1 MHKDAVP
8 MTPEGLV
15 KLKEELKRFKNV
27 ERPKNI
33 KDIEIAR
40 SHGDISE
47 NAEYAA
53 AKERQSH
60 ITGRIAELGDV
71 ISRAQV
77 IDPSGLSHEKIVFGA
92 TVKLSDTESGEEIT
106 YQIVGIHESDVKA
119 GRISVESPLAKS
131 LIGKVVS
138 DLVALKTSKGMKEY
152 EVLEISYR

>member
-1 MHKDAVP
+1 

-15 KLKEELKRFKNV
+15 KLKEELKRYKTV

-40 SHGDISE
+40 AHGDISE
-47 NAEYAA
+47 NAEYSA

-60 ITGRIAELGDV
+60 IAGRISELEDN

-77 IDPSGLSHEKIVFGA
+77 IDPATLSHDKVVFGA
-92 TVKLSDTESGEEIT
+92 TVRLSDSESGDEIT

-131 LIGKVVS
+131 LIGKSVDDIVT
-138 DLVALKTSKGMKEY
+138 LRTPGGTKEY
-152 EVLEISYR
+152 EVLEISYK